1 MYTRRRKIRFFPFFC
16 SMKKR
21 VSKISWFLR
30 ANHHT
35 QLSEKYLSLLRDF
48 LNSHLYVK
56 AMKQQEVEQITN
68 ILINWENTHKVIPYF
83 SDLVQH
89 PVYGAVFSS
98 LSIDEKKEVENVIHD
113 HILQK
118 LDLITKTK
126 GGQLFKRFE
135 ESQPE
140 LFWRFRE
147 MNDKDTTDPDFQ
159 SVGKQVE
166 IEMFKLEGILTEKML
181 QQEKGLEKVVES
193 FYNLVYL
200 FFPRFNE
207 IE

>member
-1 MYTRRRKIRFFPFFC
+1 
-16 SMKKR
+16 
-21 VSKISWFLR
+21 
-30 ANHHT
+30 
-35 QLSEKYLSLLRDF
+35 
-48 LNSHLYVK
+48 
-56 AMKQQEVEQITN
+56 MKQQEVEQITN

-98 LSIDEKKEVENVIHD
+98 LSTDEKKEVENVIHD
-113 HILQK
+113 YILQK

-147 MNDKDTTDPDFQ
+147 MNDKDTTDPEFQ

>member
-1 MYTRRRKIRFFPFFC
+1 LVLDEC
-16 SMKKR
+16 
-21 VSKISWFLR
+21 
-30 ANHHT
+30 
-35 QLSEKYLSLLRDF
+35 LSLLRDF

-56 AMKQQEVEQITN
+56 TMKQQEVEQITN

-113 HILQK
+113 YILQK

-147 MNDKDTTDPDFQ
+147 MNNKNTTDPDFQ

>member
-1 MYTRRRKIRFFPFFC
+1 
-16 SMKKR
+16 
-21 VSKISWFLR
+21 
-30 ANHHT
+30 
-35 QLSEKYLSLLRDF
+35 
-48 LNSHLYVK
+48 
-56 AMKQQEVEQITN
+56 MKQQEVEQITN

-113 HILQK
+113 YILQK

-135 ESQPE
+135 ES
-140 LFWRFRE
+140 E
-147 MNDKDTTDPDFQ
+147 MNDKNNTDPEFQ

>member
-1 MYTRRRKIRFFPFFC
+1 MYTRRRRIWFFSFFVLW
-16 SMKKR
+16 KKDWVKFLDFYKQIIILGFWTN
-21 VSKISWFLR
+21 VSHF
-30 ANHHT
+30 
-35 QLSEKYLSLLRDF
+35 LRDF
-48 LNSHLYVK
+48 LYSHLYLK

-98 LSIDEKKEVENVIHD
+98 LSTDEKKEVENVIHD
-113 HILQK
+113 YILQK

-147 MNDKDTTDPDFQ
+147 MNDKNNTDPEFQ